1 MSSEFVLNVT
11 ARQRVLGW
19 LQPHRI
25 VLIALALL
33 IVICVALFMR
43 WDWLP
48 SYAGLDGVHAHD
60 DLLEDLS
67 RQAIDAHV
75 RTLSG
80 FGRRLHQIDPSL
92 LTRVEQVDH
101 PIVAAGIEARMYELE
116 AIRSWERNPQIY
128 AEIIGSSLAG
138 QALFAYA
145 PEAERARRVVS
156 KLRQVPRLV
165 QAARDNIKEC
175 PGIFVKVG
183 LESWRGTL
191 RFIESDLPRAFSGL
205 DDLHILGDLADTSTE
220 AATAIKSYL
229 DYLETDLAPRA
240 KASFRL
246 GRERF
251 EQKLKLEDGVDLSS
265 DRLLAIALRE
275 LSAVQEEFRKVAG
288 RLNGGDPIEAWRR
301 AKEQH
306 PAPGQL
312 ISVAEAQVAELEEFL
327 RTQDLVSLPDSEPVV
342 VAPSPDFYRWAF
354 ASMWTPGPFESKP
367 SRAYYYLTDVDRSWS
382 PDRQKEHLR
391 DFNIPTLWNI
401 SIHEV
406 YPGHFLHF
414 RHLRQV
420 ESKVRKSTLFA
431 PASFVEGWAHYCEHM
446 MVEAGFRRGDVT
458 IRIGQLAEALVRLA
472 RFVVAIRLHCEDLSV
487 EQGMRFFRDEAF
499 LEETTARR
507 EAERGTFDPTYLVYS
522 LGKLMMLKLRRDYK
536 EQQGGKYSLRAFHD
550 AVLSQGSAPFWAL
563 RRLLLGETV
572 DASLE

>member
-1 MSSEFVLNVT
+1 MYPSEPFPHFVDDY
-11 ARQRVLGW
+11 
-19 LQPHRI
+19 
-25 VLIALALL
+25 LAYLHE
-33 IVICVALFMR
+33 A
-43 WDWLP
+43 LP

-80 FGRRLHQIDPSL
+80 FGRRLHQIDPAHLS
-92 LTRVEQVDH
+92 RVEQVDH

-116 AIRSWERNPQIY
+116 VVRSWERNPQIY
-128 AEIIGSSLAG
+128 SEIIGSSLAG

-220 AATAIKSYL
+220 AAASIKSYL

-246 GRERF
+246 GRDRF
-251 EQKLKLEDGVDLSS
+251 EKKLKLEDGVNLDA

-275 LSAVQEEFRKVAG
+275 LSAVQDEFRKVAG
-288 RLNGGDPIEAWRR
+288 RLNGGDPVEAWRR

-306 PAPGQL
+306 PQPGQL
-312 ISVAEAQVAELEEFL
+312 ISVAEAQVGELEQFL
-327 RTQDLVSLPDSEPVV
+327 RSQDLVSLPESEPVV

-367 SRAYYYLTDVDRSWS
+367 SRAYYYLTDVDRSWP

-420 ESKVRKSTLFA
+420 DSKVRKSTLFA

-536 EQQGGKYSLRAFHD
+536 EKQGGRYSLRSFHD

-563 RRLLLGETV
+563 RRLLLDETV

>member
-1 MSSEFVLNVT
+1 MYPSEPFPHFVDDY
-11 ARQRVLGW
+11 
-19 LQPHRI
+19 
-25 VLIALALL
+25 LAYLHE
-33 IVICVALFMR
+33 A
-43 WDWLP
+43 LP
-48 SYAGLDGVHAHD
+48 SHAALDGVHVHD

-67 RQAIDAHV
+67 RTAIDAHV
-75 RTLSG
+75 RALAG
-80 FGRRLHQIDPSL
+80 FGRRLHQIDPQL
-92 LTRVEQVDH
+92 LSPIERIEH
-101 PIVAAGIEARMYELE
+101 PIVAANIEARMYEHE
-116 AIRSWERNPQIY
+116 VIRSWERSPQLY
-128 AEIIGSSLAG
+128 SDLIGSSIAG

-145 PEAERARRVVS
+145 PEPERARRVVS

-165 QAARDNIKEC
+165 QAARDNVKEC

-183 LESWRGTL
+183 LETWRGAL
-191 RFIESDLPRAFSGL
+191 KFIENDLPRAFSGL

-220 AATAIKSYL
+220 AAASIKSYI
-229 DYLETDLAPRA
+229 DYLENELAPRA

-251 EQKLKLEDGVDLSS
+251 EEKLKLDEGVTLNA
-265 DRLLAIALRE
+265 DRLLAIAMRE
-275 LSAVQEEFRKVAG
+275 LAAVQEEFRIVAG
-288 RLNGGDPIEAWRR
+288 RLNGGDPLDTWRR

-306 PAPGQL
+306 PEPGRL
-312 ISVAEAQVAELEEFL
+312 LAVAESQIQELESFL
-327 RTQDLVSLPDSEPVV
+327 RSEDIVSLPDSEPVV

-367 SRAYYYLTDVDRSWS
+367 SRAYYYLTDADRAWPS
-382 PDRQKEHLR
+382 DRQKEHMR

-414 RHLRQV
+414 RHLRKV

-431 PASFVEGWAHYCEHM
+431 PVSFVEGWAHYCEQM
-446 MVEAGFRRGDVT
+446 MIEAGFRRGDTT
-458 IRIGQLAEALVRLA
+458 IKLGQLAEALVRLA
-472 RFVVAIRLHCEDLSV
+472 RFIVAIRLHCEDLSV

-499 LEETTARR
+499 LEEATARR
-507 EAERGTFDPTYLVYS
+507 EAERGTFDPGYLLYS
-522 LGKLMMLKLRRDYK
+522 VGKLMLLKLRRDFK

-550 AVLSQGSAPFWAL
+550 ALLSQGNAPFRAH
-563 RRLLLGETV
+563 RQLLLGEET

>member
-1 MSSEFVLNVT
+1 MYPSEPFPHFVDDY
-11 ARQRVLGW
+11 
-19 LQPHRI
+19 
-25 VLIALALL
+25 LAYLHE
-33 IVICVALFMR
+33 A
-43 WDWLP
+43 LP

-80 FGRRLHQIDPSL
+80 FGRRLHQIEPSVL
-92 LTRVEQVDH
+92 PRVEQVDH

-116 AIRSWERNPQIY
+116 VVRSWERNPQIY

-191 RFIESDLPRAFSGL
+191 RFIESDLPRAFAGL

-229 DYLETDLAPRA
+229 DYLENDLAPRA

-251 EQKLKLEDGVDLSS
+251 ERKLKLEDGVDLSS

-275 LSAVQEEFRKVAG
+275 LGAVQEEFRKVAG
-288 RLNGGDPIEAWRR
+288 RLNGGDPVEAWRT

-312 ISVAEAQVAELEEFL
+312 ISVAEAQVGELEEFL
-327 RTQDLVSLPDSEPVV
+327 RTQDLVSLPDAEPVV
-342 VAPSPDFYRWAF
+342 VAPSPEFYRWAF

-367 SRAYYYLTDVDRSWS
+367 SRAYYYLTDVDRNWP

-458 IRIGQLAEALVRLA
+458 IRLGQLAEALVRLA

-563 RRLLLGETV
+563 RRLLLNETV

>member
-1 MSSEFVLNVT
+1 MYPSEPFPHFVDDY
-11 ARQRVLGW
+11 
-19 LQPHRI
+19 
-25 VLIALALL
+25 LAYLHE
-33 IVICVALFMR
+33 A
-43 WDWLP
+43 LP

-246 GRERF
+246 GRDRF

-499 LEETTARR
+499 LEEATARR